1 MFAAVLPLM
10 LVAALSSCALLP
22 TSLRGPTSDNS
33 QKKADVQMQHIADAV
48 NRHDPAALK
57 KLFSARALEKA
68 TDMDRGLD
76 YFLSVFPS
84 GHMTWKSI
92 TTNSVYDLKSSKETE
107 ELLAGY
113 MVFADGKKYSLDF
126 IDFPVN
132 QVDDPKNVGLYALGV
147 APYSTDPYT
156 AAGVKKPYYVW
167 LDSFASEDGVGT
179 GDPGVYVPPN

>member
-57 KLFSARALEKA
+57 KLFSARVLEKA

-76 YFLSVFPS
+76 YFLCVFPF

-113 MVFADGKKYSLDF
+113 MVL
-126 IDFPVN
+126 
-132 QVDDPKNVGLYALGV
+132 QTER
-147 APYSTDPYT
+147 STHWISST
-156 AAGVKKPYYVW
+156 SRLIRSMIRRTSG
-167 LDSFASEDGVGT
+167 SMR
-179 GDPGVYVPPN
+179 